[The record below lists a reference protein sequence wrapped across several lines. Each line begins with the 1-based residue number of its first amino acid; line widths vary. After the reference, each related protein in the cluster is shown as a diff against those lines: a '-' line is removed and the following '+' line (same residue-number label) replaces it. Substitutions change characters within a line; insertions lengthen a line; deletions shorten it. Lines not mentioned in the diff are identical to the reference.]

1 MMTKAVALECA
12 GLRNKVRV
20 NSIHPGVVD
29 TPAWSKHG
37 PEEVG
42 RSRHGSAGPHVLDPH
57 EVAKTMVPIGVA
69 CSAAEFA
76 ETICF
81 LASDAAPPI
90 TGADIAIDDGMPA
103 DDHRKGHMG
112 AAMLYL

>member
-29 TPAWSKHG
+29 TPAWSKPG

-42 RSRHGSAGPHVLDPH
+42 RSRHGSAGTHVLDPQ
-57 EVAKTMVPIGVA
+57 EVANTMVPVGVA
-69 CSAAEFA
+69 CSAEEVAD
-76 ETICF
+76 TIRF
-81 LASDAAPPI
+81 LAPDAAHIRSPSCRERFCQYGL
-90 TGADIAIDDGMPA
+90 T
-103 DDHRKGHMG
+103 
-112 AAMLYL
+112 

>member
-42 RSRHGSAGPHVLDPH
+42 RSRHGSAGTHVLDPH

-69 CSAAEFA
+69 CSAEEVA
-76 ETICF
+76 ETIRSEEHTSELQSLMRISYTVCCMKTKQNP
-81 LASDAAPPI
+81 SHI
-90 TGADIAIDDGMPA
+90 ADT
-103 DDHRKGHMG
+103 HT
-112 AAMLYL
+112 